1 MRVLTE
7 SYRSTI
13 FELMAALFVYLIQG
27 HCADHFEIRC
37 ELGLFQLYTSEIK
50 LACRKKM
57 LSVQVE
63 ARMSR
68 NLTSSP
74 KLDDFYL
81 LTTHNFVFDAFV

>member
-13 FELMAALFVYLIQG
+13 FELMAALFFYLIQG

-50 LACRKKM
+50 IGMREKDAIGPGRSQNVKKSDKLA
-57 LSVQVE
+57 
-63 ARMSR
+63 
-68 NLTSSP
+68 
-74 KLDDFYL
+74 
-81 LTTHNFVFDAFV
+81 

>member
-37 ELGLFQLYTSEIK
+37 ELGLFQLYTSESNWHAGK
-50 LACRKKM
+50 RCYR
-57 LSVQVE
+57 
-63 ARMSR
+63 SR
-68 NLTSSP
+68 SKP
-74 KLDDFYL
+74 ECQEI
-81 LTTHNFVFDAFV
+81 